1 MTTSRS
7 ARVAA
12 GVAIASVVALS
23 AAALAGCSS
32 SSGPS
37 STPMGSGSAASSATS
52 TKPGKPGKPASTQP
66 DAPESAHPTEFNPPG
81 DIPDNAVFVDQ
92 VAPGSTV
99 HFTVPEGWA
108 RKTTHG
114 VTTYTDK
121 YNSISIEVRPAR
133 RPPTVASAKRVDVP
147 EIRRSVANF
156 QGGSI
161 TEVNRQHGTAVH
173 LAYLM
178 DSAPNPVTGKVVR
191 DAVERFEFWH
201 AGEEAILTLAGP
213 QGADN
218 VDPWQTVSDSL
229 HWQ

>member
-1 MTTSRS
+1 MTTPRS
-7 ARVAA
+7 ALAA
-12 GVAIASVVALS
+12 SAATVASVVALS
-23 AAALAGCSS
+23 TGALAACSS

-37 STPMGSGSAASSATS
+37 AAPTASSSTPSRASTPSGRPGKSASSPPSA
-52 TKPGKPGKPASTQP
+52 PA
-66 DAPESAHPTEFNPPG
+66 SAHPTEFNPPG
-81 DIPDNAVFVDQ
+81 DIPDNAVFVDH
-92 VAPGSTV
+92 VAPSSTV

-108 RKTTHG
+108 RKTAHG

-121 YNSISIEVRPAR
+121 YNSISIETRPAKK
-133 RPPTVASAKRVDVP
+133 PPTVASARRVDVP

-156 QGGSI
+156 QAGPI
-161 TEVNRQHGTAVH
+161 TDVTRKHGTAVH

-201 AGEEAILTLAGP
+201 KGEEAILTLAGP

-218 VDPWQTVSDSL
+218 VDPWRIVSDSL
-229 HWQ
+229 RWQ

>member
-1 MTTSRS
+1 MTTPRTSL
-7 ARVAA
+7 AATAVAVASLVTASTA
-12 GVAIASVVALS
+12 G
-23 AAALAGCSS
+23 LAGCSS
-32 SSGPS
+32 SSSPTSAPTQPASAPS
-37 STPMGSGSAASSATS
+37 SSATA
-52 TKPGKPGKPASTQP
+52 KPGKPASTQP
-66 DAPESAHPTEFNPPG
+66 ATPGSAHPTEFNPPG
-81 DIPDNAVFVDQ
+81 DIPDNAVFVDHT
-92 VAPGSTV
+92 APGSTV

-108 RKTTHG
+108 RKTTNG

-121 YNSISIEVRPAR
+121 YNSVSIEVRPAK
-133 RPPTVASAKRVDVP
+133 RPPTVASAKRLDVP

-156 QGGSI
+156 RAGPV
-161 TEVNRQHGTAVH
+161 TEVTRQHGKAVH

-218 VDPWQTVSDSL
+218 VDPWQIVSDSL
-229 HWQ
+229 QWR